1 MKKTLL
7 LTLAAVSGFIFLVSM
22 TSASSKDGDL
32 KKNAPATAGVEIP
45 DSILQFVRTACMDCH
60 SNEGSS
66 IARGKL
72 NFSKWAEYDAD
83 KQKSKAAECCEEMA
97 KGDMPPK
104 KWRAKKPDLVPTQEQ
119 MDKFCRWTKTLSK

>member
-1 MKKTLL
+1 MKKTFL
-7 LTLAAVSGFIFLVSM
+7 LTLAAVAGFIFLVSM
-22 TSASSKDGDL
+22 TSTTSSGDDL
-32 KKNAPATAGVEIP
+32 RKNAPAADGVEIP

-83 KQKSKAAECCEEMA
+83 KQKSKAAQSCEEMA

-104 KWRAKKPDLVPTQEQ
+104 KWRAKKPDLVPTQAQ
-119 MDKFCRWTKTLSK
+119 MDMFCRWTKTLSK

>member
-1 MKKTLL
+1 MKKSFL
-7 LTLAAVSGFIFLVSM
+7 LTFAAFAGFIFLVSM
-22 TSASSKDGDL
+22 TSTSSKGDDL
-32 KKNAPATAGVEIP
+32 KSKAPATEGVAIP

-60 SNEGSS
+60 SNDGSS

-83 KQKSKAAECCEEMA
+83 KQKSKAAESCEEMA

-104 KWRAKKPDLVPTQEQ
+104 KWRAKKPDQVPTQEQ
-119 MDKFCRWTKTLSK
+119 IDMFCRWTKTLSK